1 MTAVQRT
8 IAWRTLGLVLLFAC
22 GEPETLG
29 PNLPEGPGFLA
40 VQLSTPNTDDG
51 AVWFTL
57 SGGPM
62 DSVRVNQ
69 KTILTR
75 DGGANRRSVIVVGV
89 ISSGTVASFWVPER
103 RDVANYQA
111 VLEQASGLAAYEQQ
125 DITNYTLT
133 VAVQ

>member
-1 MTAVQRT
+1 MTTVQRK

-40 VQLSTPNTDDG
+40 VQLGTPDTDVG

-57 SGGPM
+57 SGGPL
-62 DSVRVNQ
+62 DSVRVSQ

-89 ISSGTVASFWVPER
+89 ISNGTVASFWVPER

-111 VLEQASGLAAYEQQ
+111 VLEQASGLAAYEQKT
-125 DITNYTLT
+125 ITSYTLT